1 MNIRQ
6 TTRQLRQNM
15 LLVVA
20 GILAVTLVFE
30 GALAQAKGPYL
41 GQNPPGMTPE
51 VFGPGI
57 VSTDAHEFALSMNP
71 DATEIYFSRGE
82 GPNNIK
88 QIMVTRLE
96 GDGWTTPAPLF
107 PDFPTE
113 QFEPSVTPDG
123 KHMHFM
129 AFHVT
134 EGQPMPG
141 LDMYRTD
148 REGTGWGKPYH
159 LGAPFNP
166 SSSMFCSFTN
176 DGTVYTTDSRSGG
189 MTIARKD
196 GTVQKT
202 EAKSGGLDIARTRPT
217 EDGFGPYENLGKP
230 INTDSTE
237 MYPFGS
243 RRELSP
249 VLQHGRGT
257 TSHNGVVSFGGWH
270 LVAASGGAAGDEG
283 RHAVRVSGRQIS
295 LLHIVQRVEGG
306 RHLLGGFRGRSQPEA
321 KREVTERRAVC
332 DMRRGHIP
340 VIPVKTG
347 IQLHWRG
354 R

>member
-30 GALAQAKGPYL
+30 CALAQAKGPYL

-217 EDGFGPYENLGKP
+217 EDG
-230 INTDSTE
+230 S
-237 MYPFGS
+237 
-243 RRELSP
+243 
-249 VLQHGRGT
+249 
-257 TSHNGVVSFGGWH
+257 
-270 LVAASGGAAGDEG
+270 
-283 RHAVRVSGRQIS
+283 
-295 LLHIVQRVEGG
+295 
-306 RHLLGGFRGRSQPEA
+306 
-321 KREVTERRAVC
+321 
-332 DMRRGHIP
+332 
-340 VIPVKTG
+340 
-347 IQLHWRG
+347 
-354 R
+354 